1 MKTKIAIF
9 GSTGS
14 IGTSTLEIIKKNFKN
29 FSVELLSAK
38 NNYKKLISQAIKFR
52 AKNVII
58 YNEKYFYYVNK
69 KLKKF
74 NTKVFTE
81 KTSLDKI
88 IKNKIDYSM
97 ISVVGIAGLKPT
109 LDAIPISNKILIAN
123 KESIVC
129 GWELIKKKIQ
139 QYKTKLIPVDS
150 EHFSIMNLVNEIPDK
165 EISEIIIT
173 ASGGPFLKL
182 PTNKLKNVKPSQA
195 IKHPK
200 WNMGNKISIDSA
212 NLMNKVFETIEAYHL
227 FNFQLKKYKIMIH
240 PQSLVHGIIKFK
252 NGLIKM
258 LLHDTD
264 MKIPISCALYGDSY
278 SKKNIHKTLNEK
290 ELSKLRFYKVDKKK
304 FPAVNLVKKYL
315 LKGKMGP
322 TILNGANEELV
333 KMFLNEKIKFTD
345 IVQILNELLKVKGFS
360 KFAKK
365 NPKVLR
371 DIYTCDKWA
380 RLKTISIS
388 VRYFNV

>member
-14 IGTSTLEIIKKNFKN
+14 IGTSTLEIIGNDLNK

-38 NNYKKLISQAIKFR
+38 DNYKKLISQAIKFK

-58 YNEKYFYYVNK
+58 YNDKYFYYVNK
-69 KLKKF
+69 KLKKYK
-74 NTKVFTE
+74 TKVFTD
-81 KTSLDKI
+81 KTLLHRI
-88 IKNKIDYSM
+88 IKKKIDCSV
-97 ISVVGIAGLKPT
+97 ISIVGIAGLKPT
-109 LDAIPISNKILIAN
+109 LDAIPVSDKLIFAN

-129 GWELIKKKIQ
+129 GWQLIKKKILK
-139 QYKTKLIPVDS
+139 YKTKLIPVDS
-150 EHFSIMNLVNEIPDK
+150 EHFSIMKLVGQIPDK
-165 EISEIIIT
+165 EISEIVIT

-182 PTNKLKNVKPSQA
+182 PTNKLKSVKPSQA

-200 WNMGNKISIDSA
+200 WNMGSKISVDSA

-227 FNFQLKKYKIMIH
+227 FNFKLKKYKIMIH

-264 MKIPISCALYGDSY
+264 MKIPISCALYDDHHN
-278 SKKNIHKTLNEK
+278 KKNIQKPLNEK
-290 ELSKLRFYKVDKKK
+290 QLSQLRFYKVDKKK
-304 FPAVNLVKKYL
+304 FPAVNLIKKYL
-315 LKGKMGP
+315 SKGKMAP

-333 KMFLNEKIKFTD
+333 KLFLRKKIKFTD
-345 IVQILNELLKVKGFS
+345 IVKILGELVKVKGFD

-365 NPKVLR
+365 NPKALR
-371 DIYTCDKWA
+371 DIYICDSWA